1 MQKLSLISAHEYV
14 LQVLDEIKNSDDFS
28 MLEGAE
34 GLDTMKLTEG
44 FIIEAVIKAHKD
56 APSLLLDGK
65 VAEGKTEAE
74 AEGKIF
80 SAEVKERVA
89 DIKMLKETVRLVS
102 IKASDSPFVV
112 ADYASEESPIGRMQN
127 NKYVRGTYD
136 DPRLIVKKIWG
147 NERMPEFYYYST
159 KDDTATFTVEYI
171 PYPTYPSEVEIS
183 DKLKYAVL
191 SLLVSMVLDALS
203 LHDKAALYKAKYQEY
218 LQTAR

>member
-65 VAEGKTEAE
+65 VGEAE
-74 AEGKIF
+74 DY
-80 SAEVKERVA
+80 SAEVKEHVA
-89 DIKMLKETVRLVS
+89 DIKMLQEAIRLVS

-136 DPRLIVKKIWG
+136 DPRLIVKKIWK

-191 SLLVSMVLDALS
+191 SLLVSMVLNALS